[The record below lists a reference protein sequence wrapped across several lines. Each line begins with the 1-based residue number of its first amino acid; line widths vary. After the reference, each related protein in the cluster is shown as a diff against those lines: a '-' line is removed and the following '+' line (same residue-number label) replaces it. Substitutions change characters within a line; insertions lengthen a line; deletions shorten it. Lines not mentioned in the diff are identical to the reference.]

1 MNILFRRPAV
11 PLSRNE
17 ETFGA
22 DVVDGL
28 SQTPKK
34 LLPKYFYDAAGSQ
47 LFEDITRLPE
57 YYPTLTELGILRDN
71 AAALAKLMPRGAAL
85 IEFGAG
91 SALKAKILLDA
102 APQIAAYVPVDISA
116 EFLADEASK
125 LERDIPRISVHPVA
139 ADFTLPFTLPAPV
152 RARPRVGF
160 FPGST
165 IGNFEPR
172 EATAFLRQT
181 GEMLGPG
188 ACFVVGADRVK
199 DEAVLHA
206 AYNDAASVTAQFN
219 LNLLTRINRELGGD
233 IDVRSFRHFAKYNRE
248 LARIEM
254 HLESRKTQAINVLG
268 HRFDFEVG
276 ETIHTEF
283 EPQVHDSVFHDAREQ
298 RRLER
303 RRGFERLPR
312 LLLGLRAASKLT
324 NSRAVSRPRDYLLS
338 SLPTKVHGEAPL
350 THLAR

>member
-1 MNILFRRPAV
+1 M
-11 PLSRNE
+11 
-17 ETFGA
+17 
-22 DVVDGL
+22 
-28 SQTPKK
+28 
-34 LLPKYFYDAAGSQ
+34 
-47 LFEDITRLPE
+47 
-57 YYPTLTELGILRDN
+57 
-71 AAALAKLMPRGAAL
+71 
-85 IEFGAG
+85 
-91 SALKAKILLDA
+91 
-102 APQIAAYVPVDISA
+102 
-116 EFLADEASK
+116 
-125 LERDIPRISVHPVA
+125 
-139 ADFTLPFTLPAPV
+139 
-152 RARPRVGF
+152 PRVGF

-276 ETIHTEF
+276 ETIHTESSHKF
-283 EPQVHDSVFHDAREQ
+283 TIQSFTTLANNAGWNVAEVLSDY
-298 RRLER
+298 
-303 RRGFERLPR
+303 
-312 LLLGLRAASKLT
+312 
-324 NSRAVSRPRDYLLS
+324 RDYFSVYVL
-338 SLPTKVHGEAPL
+338 
-350 THLAR
+350 RQN